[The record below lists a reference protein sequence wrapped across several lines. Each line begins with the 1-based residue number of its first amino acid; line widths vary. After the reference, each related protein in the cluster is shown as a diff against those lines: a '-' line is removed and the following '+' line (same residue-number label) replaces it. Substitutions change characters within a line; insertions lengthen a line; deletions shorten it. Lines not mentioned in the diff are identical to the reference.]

1 MTAHT
6 KTALIIGATG
16 VVGSALLPRLAGREV
31 LCLQHRASIEQ
42 PGVEVVAG
50 DIRRPRF
57 GLGDAEYAA
66 LAERVSVVV
75 HSAAI
80 TDFTEA
86 REAVFAVNV
95 DGTAHALQLAA
106 DAGAR
111 HLQVSTAFVTVHNE
125 TESGWVS
132 ARHYLDSKRASE
144 ELVRAARADTHIVR
158 PSVVIGDSVTGATA
172 HLQGYHRMTK
182 SVFREGLP
190 IFVVDEDT
198 RFDFVPSDL
207 VADVIAAAVQA
218 PPPGRETWVTTG
230 EDAWLVGDVLDV
242 LVDVAAQAG
251 RPVAPP
257 RLVGTDMYERLVKP
271 VFMEELPKR
280 TRKRFEK
287 VQALTPTIL
296 VPQTLPSSLAALGEH
311 YGRPFTFDAEAALR
325 ASARFLLDG
334 APAPVRT

>member
-1 MTAHT
+1 MSGAVLVT
-6 KTALIIGATG
+6 GATG
-16 VVGSALLPRLAGREV
+16 VVGSALLPRLAGHEV
-31 LCLQHRASIEQ
+31 LCLQHRATVAR
-42 PGVEVVAG
+42 PGVEVIAG

-57 GLGDAEYAA
+57 GLGDAAYAA
-66 LAERVSVVV
+66 LAERVGVVV

-132 ARHYLDSKRASE
+132 ARHYLDSKRAAE
-144 ELVRAARADTHIVR
+144 ELVSAAAADTHVIR
-158 PSVVIGDSVTGATA
+158 PSVVIGDSATGATA
-172 HLQGYHRMTK
+172 RLQGYHQMTK
-182 SVFREGLP
+182 SVFREGMP

-207 VADVIAAAVQA
+207 VADVLAAAVQA
-218 PPPGRETWVTTG
+218 PPPGRESWVTTG
-230 EDAWLVGDVLDV
+230 EDAWLVSDVLDV

-257 RLVGTDMYERLVKP
+257 RLIGSDMYERLVKP
-271 VFMEELPKR
+271 VFLEELPKR
-280 TRKRFEK
+280 TRRRFEK

-296 VPQTLPSSLAALGEH
+296 VPHTLPSSLTALGEH
-311 YGRPFTFDAEAALR
+311 YGRPFAFDAEATLR
-325 ASARFLLDG
+325 ASARFLLG
-334 APAPVRT
+334 QTPAPVGT